1 MRPPQVGRRGFGMRR
16 ASQKAHMTGQSA
28 VDGSYPRRVPSCL
41 TVLGSGD
48 VIDYRLLGPLEVAVD
63 GQVVD
68 VGGLK
73 QRALLTILLLHVN
86 QPVHRDALIDR
97 LWGERPPSGAE
108 HAVDVYISRLRKA
121 LEKAAGTQEVLTRPG
136 GYLLQ
141 TAPEQLDVA
150 RFERLAEDGRRSLA
164 AGDASCAAQQ
174 FGAALALCRG
184 ETLADFQHEPFAQA
198 EIARLD
204 GLRAAVVEDRIEAD
218 LALGNHARV
227 AGELER
233 RSSSRQ
239 AARSSAAVW
248 RAMTWRLWT
257 TATRRRSNRFL
268 RVPR

>member
-1 MRPPQVGRRGFGMRR
+1 MRG
-16 ASQKAHMTGQSA
+16 ASQKAHTTGQSA
-28 VDGSYPRRVPSCL
+28 IAGSYPRRVPPCL

-73 QRALLTILLLHVN
+73 QRALLTILLLQVN

-121 LEKAAGTQEVLTRPG
+121 LEKAAGTHEILTRPG

-174 FGAALALCRG
+174 FGAALAL
-184 ETLADFQHEPFAQA
+184 
-198 EIARLD
+198 
-204 GLRAAVVEDRIEAD
+204 
-218 LALGNHARV
+218 
-227 AGELER
+227 AGAR
-233 RSSSRQ
+233 RSPTSSTSRSPRRKSRGWTDCEPRSSRIVSRQ
-239 AARSSAAVW
+239 ISRSGITRVSSA
-248 RAMTWRLWT
+248 
-257 TATRRRSNRFL
+257 NL
-268 RVPR
+268 RHW